1 MPRSQAA
8 EQPAPARPPGALPAH
23 VPPSV
28 RTALA
33 DAAGRLR
40 EAYGERLRRVVLYGS
55 HARGEATPESDVDV
69 LVVLDGFE
77 ENRYRELKRT
87 GTAWGDLL
95 ERYGLSLSFHLYTE
109 KEYQTQGG
117 PFMHNVHEEGIEL
130 PQRLT

>member
-55 HARGEATPESDVDV
+55 FARGEATPESDVDV

-109 KEYQTQGG
+109 KEYQDRRR
-117 PFMHNVHEEGIEL
+117 PFIRNVHRDRVQL
-130 PQRLT
+130 